1 MSLQPQLVYLV
12 PEETA
17 RVAHAAFPHGNV
29 SLRMYDTLGTIFR
42 DRDFTAL
49 FSSTGQPAESPV
61 RVALATILQFAEGLS
76 DRQAADAVRGRID
89 WKYLLCLELT
99 DPGFDHT
106 VLSEFRSRLL
116 AGEAEMLLFDT
127 LLTQFRELGLL
138 KPRGKQRTDSTHVLA
153 AIRALNRLECVG
165 ETMRHALNTLAVAA
179 PDFLLAQSQAEW
191 VDRYGPRLEDYRL
204 PESQADRDAYATII
218 GADGLLLLTAVY
230 APTAPVWLR
239 ELKAIQ
245 SLRQIWV
252 QNYAW
257 VDNHLSWRDASMIP
271 PAELFINSPYDVEA
285 HYAKKRTTSW
295 VGYKVHLTESCDE
308 DSPHLITHVE
318 TTSGSVA
325 DGAVIGCI
333 HETLKE
339 HDLLPDIHLVDR
351 GYVDAELLANSRQEY
366 AVDLFGPARGD
377 IHGQARA
384 GKGFEAAQFRVDWEA
399 EQAICPA
406 GCRSISWT
414 LAVDNRD
421 NDVIKLKFATTDCSV
436 CAHQADCTHSS
447 PPRRTL
453 TIRPRDQYLALQAAR
468 ARETTE
474 EFKEQYAA
482 RAGIEGTISQGI
494 RAFELRRSRY
504 IGLARTHLQ
513 NVLTATAMNFVRV
526 SLWLSDTPRATTR
539 QSAFQRLIAA
549 AA

>member
-1 MSLQPQLVYLV
+1 MSLQPQLFYLV

-17 RVAHAAFPHGNV
+17 RVARAAFPHGNV
-29 SLRMYDTLGTIFR
+29 SMRMYDTLGAIFC
-42 DRDFTAL
+42 DHDFAAL
-49 FSSTGQPAESPV
+49 FSATGQPAESPV
-61 RVALATILQFAEGLS
+61 RLALATILQFAEGLS
-76 DRQAADAVRGRID
+76 DRQAADAVRSRID

-106 VLSEFRSRLL
+106 VLSEFRTRLL
-116 AGEAEMLLFDT
+116 EGEAELLLFDT

-179 PDFLLAQSQAEW
+179 PDFLLAHSQAEW
-191 VDRYGPRLEDYRL
+191 VYRYGPRVEDYRL
-204 PESQADRDAYATII
+204 PERQAERQAYAEVI
-218 GADGLLLLTAVY
+218 GADGLLLLTAIY

-239 ELKAIQ
+239 ELPAVQ
-245 SLRQIWV
+245 TLRQVWV
-252 QNYAW
+252 QNYTW
-257 VDNHLSWRDASMIP
+257 VDGQLGWRDANNIP
-271 PAELFINSPYDVEA
+271 PAELFISSPYDVEA
-285 HYAKKRTTSW
+285 HYAKKRSTSW
-295 VGYKVHLTESCDE
+295 VGYKVHLTESCD
-308 DSPHLITHVE
+308 DDTPHLITHVE
-318 TTSGSVA
+318 TTTGPVA
-325 DGAVIGCI
+325 DGAVVGCI

-339 HDLLPDIHLVDR
+339 QDLLPGIHLVDM
-351 GYVDAELLANSRQEY
+351 GYVDAELLANSQQEY
-366 AVDLFGPARGD
+366 GVDLFGPARGD
-377 IHGQARA
+377 IHEQARA
-384 GKGFEAAQFRVDWEA
+384 GKGFDAAQFTIDWEA
-399 EQAICPA
+399 KHAICPA
-406 GCRSISWT
+406 GRHSISWT
-414 LAVDNRD
+414 SAVDNRD

-436 CAHQADCTHSS
+436 CVHQADCTHSS

-453 TIRPRDQYLALQAAR
+453 TIRPRDQYQALQAAR
-468 ARETTE
+468 ARQTTE
-474 EFKEQYAA
+474 AFKEQYAA
-482 RAGIEGTISQGI
+482 RAGIEGTLSQGI

-526 SLWLSDTPRATTR
+526 SMWLSDTPRATTR